1 MSSVPTDLVSPPTQL
16 TEKRVHVLP
25 RLLLVILP
33 YDYYC
38 LLLLT
43 GLTAYAL
50 ATQLKRDSVLALDF
64 APPSISDSGQTTTAA
79 SDSSTSKTQKH
90 TQSTAAAPRTFS
102 GRGIE
107 ESRMLKAELKARGL
121 STKGSK
127 AELRA
132 RLAEAGGHVPV

>member
-1 MSSVPTDLVSPPTQL
+1 MI
-16 TEKRVHVLP
+16 H
-25 RLLLVILP
+25 
-33 YDYYC
+33 YC

-43 GLTAYAL
+43 GLTAHEL
-50 ATQLKRDSVLALDF
+50 AAQLKRDGVLALDF
-64 APPSISDSGQTTTAA
+64 TASSISDSGQTTTAA
-79 SDSSTSKTQKH
+79 SDSNTSKTQTH

-132 RLAEAGGHVPV
+132 RLAEVGGDVPV